1 MSSNFYNEHA
11 MHIAGVEAHDYVD
24 AAGTTHKFHPHGS
37 DQFNFKTWP
46 AKNKLANNVTAER
59 HSMIQQ
65 GHDFYLIAHCP
76 LPIPPPGP
84 ATLEKLA
91 QVILTSGS
99 KCQMAVP
106 SVTSGGGPLA
116 CCIVSFAGSNQNC
129 SDPCDVFANM
139 VMSLNSVETSPTAG
153 DFAAAFAS
161 SVVDRAIGMLVGVG
175 AGKAGERNPKNPFF
189 EDALKQVWRRAPDYL
204 PFLEK
209 PTSWTSD
216 FVKQMVDGATS

>member
-76 LPIPPPGP
+76 LPIPP
-84 ATLEKLA
+84 
-91 QVILTSGS
+91 
-99 KCQMAVP
+99 
-106 SVTSGGGPLA
+106 PLA